1 MGWKICLNTVLV
13 DVDIQMVQIHKF
25 SQTSSVASI
34 KLPFG
39 QRLVGVRVVFHIK
52 MLSKLF
58 AKKKML
64 SKHSWFDIPAF
75 PKAGSIMRSGKPR
88 ES

>member
-64 SKHSWFDIPAF
+64 IV
-75 PKAGSIMRSGKPR
+75 SIHGLIFLLSQKLVQ
-88 ES
+88 